1 MILQY
6 FFSCY
11 ISTVALMVITIQTI
25 CGHSQEPIQ
34 SNGLSSRHFLEH
46 DINSIPDVNV
56 LCASDVRCR
65 CNITVRGGLAAD
77 CSNLNI
83 SVIPYF
89 HQNVTEISLRTNDI
103 KTLKV
108 DRNQVPRTLL
118 YLDISENKLE
128 KIVGYPFINMANLL
142 HLDLSH
148 NFLQYTTSV
157 FSHDV
162 FDGLK
167 NLTYL
172 NLKCNNHN
180 DRPSNLSYPVSIG
193 NIKTL
198 KSCLLDGVDQA
209 GFSGEFKALIQLES
223 MDLEGH
229 TGVCTLPIIRN
240 NYFENVSG
248 VQHLNLSY
256 CDIRN
261 IEIGTL
267 RVLTKLYSLNISH
280 NDRLTFS
287 VLSNLTDD
295 IQTVPVHTVDM
306 SKLHCDYGPGIVM
319 YVQDIEKLSN
329 HTYLTDMRLD
339 NNRLSL
345 PETGVIPKLP
355 KSLRRLSV
363 RQNRLTYGS
372 YIFELASAVNLE
384 FFDGSNQYF
393 SHDPNTGSRD
403 CKDWRAPPDT
413 NCTAL
418 FFNGKVNFDIAH
430 LSAIDVRIPP
440 NLKQLIFYKSA
451 LDYVIT
457 GRIPLGPNNLTLI
470 DLHSNLIH
478 SWKGT
483 VSNLQH
489 VKYIDGSNN
498 YCTFISDDFFNE
510 CPNLETLLIHDNL
523 LGDVLRKDQNGNIF
537 RHLTHLKVLDLSW
550 NRIQTVP
557 KLLLKN
563 QNELQIL
570 NVSNNQLDTF
580 DLYLKHMT
588 GLTYLNLSHN
598 QLQKLG
604 GDNLR
609 QINGLTNLTVNL
621 YGNKLQCSCE
631 TLDFLKWLSDN
642 KAMFDHFRN
651 YECQFPND
659 TRITFA
665 DFDKMLIDLK
675 KSCYNYTGL
684 IAGVT
689 SSLVLII
696 AFIVSGIVYRYRWK
710 LRYLYYMTKTRYR
723 GYTGLEINND
733 TRHDY
738 PYDAFISYCEQ
749 DGRFVR
755 GDLLDNLETRCGL
768 TLCLHQRD
776 FIPGQDI
783 AENITKAIHQS
794 WKTVV
799 VLSKNYLRSYW
810 CLYEFNMARMES
822 IYSRGDKPV
831 LLLVFYDDVA
841 PKELPLTL
849 MDLIERKSYIEY
861 PKDEQGNIVFW
872 DKLAESVSM

>member
-1 MILQY
+1 MATVILLVT
-6 FFSCY
+6 
-11 ISTVALMVITIQTI
+11 TVQTI
-25 CGHSQEPIQ
+25 CGHSQRPIHG
-34 SNGLSSRHFLEH
+34 NGLSSSPFLVP
-46 DINSIPDVNV
+46 NNNVIPDGNV
-56 LCASDVRCR
+56 TCASDMRCR
-65 CNITVRGGLAAD
+65 CNVTVSGGLAAD

-89 HQNVTEISLRTNDI
+89 HQNVTEISLRKNNI

-128 KIVGYPFINMANLL
+128 KIVGHPFKNMARLL
-142 HLDLSH
+142 YLDLSH
-148 NFLQYTTSV
+148 NSLQYTTSV
-157 FSHDV
+157 FSQDA
-162 FDGLK
+162 FNGLE

-172 NLKCNNHN
+172 NLKCNNRF
-180 DRPSNLSYPVSIG
+180 DEVAAELSYPASIG
-193 NIKTL
+193 NIRTL
-198 KSCLLDGVDQA
+198 KSCLLDGVDPT
-209 GFSGEFKALIQLES
+209 GFSEEFKLLTQLVS
-223 MDLEGH
+223 LDLNGH
-229 TGVCTLPIIRN
+229 TGMCKLSIIRN
-240 NYFENVSG
+240 NYFENVSFI
-248 VQHLNLSY
+248 QHLNLSY

-267 RVLTKLYSLNISH
+267 RVFTKLYSLNISH
-280 NDRLTFS
+280 NDRLTFG
-287 VLSNLTDD
+287 VMSNVSDD
-295 IQTVPVHTVDM
+295 LQTVPIHTIDF
-306 SKLHCDYGPGIVM
+306 SKIHCDYGPGTVI
-319 YVQDIEKLSN
+319 YVKDIEKLSN
-329 HTYLTDMRLD
+329 HTYLTNVYLD
-339 NNRLSL
+339 GNRLSY
-345 PETGVIPKLP
+345 PECGVISKLP
-355 KSLRRLSV
+355 KSV
-363 RQNRLTYGS
+363 RFISARENRITYGKF
-372 YIFELASAVNLE
+372 IFELTTALNVEYVDA
-384 FFDGSNQYF
+384 SNQYF
-393 SHDPNTGSRD
+393 AYDTSHASTDCNDWREPPVTGSSD
-403 CKDWRAPPDT
+403 CFTDRKNDLDT
-413 NCTAL
+413 
-418 FFNGKVNFDIAH
+418 VH
-430 LSAIDVRIPP
+430 LSRSYFFLPP
-440 NLKQLIFYKSA
+440 NLKVLLLYKSGF
-451 LDYVIT
+451 DYELS
-457 GRIPLGPNNLTLI
+457 GHIPFKPNNLTHI
-470 DLHSNLIH
+470 DLHNNLLH

-498 YCTFISDDFFNE
+498 YCNFISDDFFNE

-523 LGDVLRKDQNGNIF
+523 LGDVLRKDKNGNIF

-570 NVSNNQLDTF
+570 NISNNQLDTF
-580 DLYLKHMT
+580 DLLFGHMK
-588 GLTYLNLSHN
+588 GLEYLNLSHN
-598 QLQKLG
+598 QLQKLS

-609 QINGLTNLTVNL
+609 QIDRLTNLTVNL
-621 YGNKLQCSCE
+621 FGNKLQCSCE

-642 KAMFDHFRN
+642 KALFDHFIN
-651 YECQFPND
+651 YECRFQND
-659 TRITFA
+659 TSMTFA

-684 IAGVT
+684 IAGLT

-710 LRYLYYMTKTRYR
+710 LRYLYYVTKTRYR

-755 GDLLDNLETRCGL
+755 GDLLDNLETRSGL

-810 CLYEFNMARMES
+810 CMYEFNMARMES